1 MSMRDPDEERD
12 DIDIEEIF
20 RRQDDAMILLER
32 LRTSEPAVGAPQTQ
46 PGGGRRQFR
55 RWPMPPGVT
64 IELHDGET
72 WHAVEC
78 TDMGVGGARV
88 NRLPAWMNGPVPA
101 RLKSGEGVA
110 VLVLS
115 DIMWRDGNKAAGLG
129 FDFLGRDE
137 HELWATSL
145 IDALLAQYSLA

>member
-1 MSMRDPDEERD
+1 MSMRDLDEERD
-12 DIDIEEIF
+12 NIDIEEIF
-20 RRQDDAMILLER
+20 RRQDEAMALLER
-32 LRTSEPAVGAPQTQ
+32 LRACEPTAGSPLPP
-46 PGGGRRQFR
+46 PGGGRRHFR

-64 IELHDGET
+64 IELHDGVA
-72 WHAVEC
+72 WHVVEC

-88 NRLPAWMNGPVPA
+88 NGLPAWMIGPTPA
-101 RLKSGEGVA
+101 RLKAGDAPA

-115 DIMWRDGNKAAGLG
+115 DIMWRDGMKAAGLG

-145 IDALLAQYSLA
+145 IDALLAQHSLV